1 MNPPDLQDHTN
12 DEEPLPLEPPPET
25 VIEPVH
31 DLRPVMPVPPPVRVI
46 AVEDVTVLAPAE
58 HAAAIDRLM
67 TEILPLVKEVPMKQ
81 AYVDAGAIGVY
92 LAENVR
98 VVYLARDEPPPSP
111 RHILQMEL
119 ADLRGLRQR
128 LQDAEIEYE
137 LSKRLMPGDVR
148 VAFLD
153 AAGNPIEVLENRAV
167 L

>member
-1 MNPPDLQDHTN
+1 MPI
-12 DEEPLPLEPPPET
+12 PE
-25 VIEPVH
+25 
-31 DLRPVMPVPPPVRVI
+31 PPPVRVT
-46 AVEDVTVLAPAE
+46 AVEDVVLQAPAHLAPS
-58 HAAAIDRLM
+58 IDRLM
-67 TEILPLVKEVPMKQ
+67 TVILPMVKELPIRPEYAKL
-81 AYVDAGAIGVY
+81 GALGVY

-98 VVYLARDEPPPSP
+98 VIYLARDEPPPSP
-111 RHILQMEL
+111 RHVLQLEL
-119 ADLRGLRQR
+119 ADLRALRQR

>member
-1 MNPPDLQDHTN
+1 MANHSDTRPDEQDA
-12 DEEPLPLEPPPET
+12 LPLEPPPET
-25 VIEPVH
+25 AVEPVH
-31 DLRPVMPVPPPVRVI
+31 DLRPVIPVPPPVRVI
-46 AVEDVTVLAPAE
+46 AVEDVTLLAPAH
-58 HAAAIDRLM
+58 HAAAIDHLM
-67 TEILPLVKEVPMKQ
+67 TVILPLVKEMPLKQ
-81 AYVDAGAIGVY
+81 AHVDAGAIGVY

-111 RHILQMEL
+111 RHILQLEL
-119 ADLRGLRQR
+119 GDLRELRQR

-153 AAGNPIEVLENRAV
+153 AAGNPIEVLENRAI